1 MCWRCRRRG
10 TGRLLEAA
18 LASTAE
24 NGNAAELGSA
34 GVASA
39 LPPRYVDFKE
49 AIRAEMV
56 AIRQK
61 MGELRGLHGRAALT
75 TFDDGAGHELEIE
88 VLTQDTTRLFRK
100 VEARL
105 QQFGTGDA
113 TSEADEKVPY
123 APAGGHAP
131 AYNPAVFCHTCISL
145 YEEHAGSCS
154 SVWCQNC
161 LSRHA
166 LH

>member
-1 MCWRCRRRG
+1 MHGPAKCWLAHVHVSSLLPGPVRFCDRQRCWCRG

-18 LASTAE
+18 LASSTE
-24 NGNAAELGSA
+24 NGGDGNAAELGSA

-49 AIRAEMV
+49 AIRREMV

-75 TFDDGAGHELEIE
+75 TFDDGAGHEVEIE
-88 VLTQDTTRLFRK
+88 VLTQDITRLFRK

-113 TSEADEKVPY
+113 TSEADEKVL
-123 APAGGHAP
+123 
-131 AYNPAVFCHTCISL
+131 PAVCPCPSIGMPH
-145 YEEHAGSCS
+145 
-154 SVWCQNC
+154 
-161 LSRHA
+161 
-166 LH
+166 